1 MARGSTYST
10 MYAEQMTTTWRM
22 LFCPKT
28 FKQWLSQLVAE
39 GLCEVGEKCWAASC
53 RAQALTDRWRSSGTV
68 ILLGYVEDIRPYLS
82 QAYFFCA
89 VVVEEASHRLCWRRW
104 TPGGVTR
111 VDVALLKNW
120 HEELFGLL
128 VYFVSSVR
136 LRQKWS
142 CIQS

>member
-1 MARGSTYST
+1 MEELWDGHTFRVCGGYS
-10 MYAEQMTTTWRM
+10 
-22 LFCPKT
+22 
-28 FKQWLSQLVAE
+28 
-39 GLCEVGEKCWAASC
+39 
-53 RAQALTDRWRSSGTV
+53 ALLEPGV
-68 ILLGYVEDIRPYLS
+68 
-82 QAYFFCA
+82 FFRA

-111 VDVALLKNW
+111 VDVVLLKNW

>member
-1 MARGSTYST
+1 MEELWDGHTFRVCGGYS
-10 MYAEQMTTTWRM
+10 
-22 LFCPKT
+22 
-28 FKQWLSQLVAE
+28 
-39 GLCEVGEKCWAASC
+39 
-53 RAQALTDRWRSSGTV
+53 ALLEPGV
-68 ILLGYVEDIRPYLS
+68 
-82 QAYFFCA
+82 FFRA
-89 VVVEEASHRLCWRRW
+89 VVVEEAS
-104 TPGGVTR
+104 TVFAGGDGLPAVVTR